1 MQLNIVL
8 IVLLLTAASFT
19 VEAQFKTH
27 MANNRL
33 FQAQKKEREYRSKQS
48 ALKITRTKL
57 LNFDRLNAVAGEQ
70 LQLVKINL
78 QAKQPVSISQA
89 LAVNEQTKGG
99 GNE

>member
-8 IVLLLTAASFT
+8 IVLLLITASFT
-19 VEAQFKTH
+19 VEAQFKMH

-33 FQAQKKEREYRSKQS
+33 FQAQKKEREYISKQR

-57 LNFDRLNAVAGEQ
+57 LNYDRLNAVAGEQ

-78 QAKQPVSISQA
+78 QAKQPISISQA
-89 LAVNEQTKGG
+89 LTPIENKEGGDNE
-99 GNE
+99 

>member
-8 IVLLLTAASFT
+8 IVLLLIAASFT
-19 VEAQFKTH
+19 VEAQFKMH

-33 FQAQKKEREYRSKQS
+33 FLAQQKEAEYRSKQRE
-48 ALKITRTKL
+48 LNITRTKL
-57 LNFDRLNAVAGEQ
+57 LNFDRMNAVANEQ

-78 QAKQPVSISQA
+78 QAKQPMSISQA
-89 LAVNEQTKGG
+89 LMMNEQTKGD

>member
-8 IVLLLTAASFT
+8 IVLLLMAASFT
-19 VEAQFKTH
+19 VEAQFKMH

-33 FQAQKKEREYRSKQS
+33 FQAQEKEREYRSKQRT
-48 ALKITRTKL
+48 LKIDRTKL
-57 LNFDRLNAVAGEQ
+57 LNFERLNAVADEQ

-78 QAKQPVSISQA
+78 QAQQPMSISQA
-89 LAVNEQTKGG
+89 LMADKQTKGD